1 MHADELFDMN
11 IYQDVT
17 ELIDA
22 VQNAI
27 DAHEKVDKLKEMKN
41 EAQYVD
47 CQEEIQQWIDA
58 AQKEADYADHRLTEL
73 YSAGIGKFDKYMD
86 TLNRA
91 ITEVGARGEQLTM
104 TETRIGN
111 QQLTVEDLKSTN
123 EDEEISNII
132 INYTAAYNA
141 YQASLMAAS
150 KIEKQTLL
158 DYI

>member
-1 MHADELFDMN
+1 
-11 IYQDVT
+11 
-17 ELIDA
+17 
-22 VQNAI
+22 
-27 DAHEKVDKLKEMKN
+27 
-41 EAQYVD
+41 
-47 CQEEIQQWIDA
+47 
-58 AQKEADYADHRLTEL
+58 
-73 YSAGIGKFDKYMD
+73 MD